1 MVCLKG
7 HIDYLE
13 KQGNKDIIQE
23 VDEEDYDTNNS
34 RPSKTENMGTL
45 GDELRSERFSMD
57 YQPDR
62 FG

>member
-23 VDEEDYDTNNS
+23 VDEEDYDTIETMKS
-34 RPSKTENMGTL
+34 I
-45 GDELRSERFSMD
+45 
-57 YQPDR
+57 
-62 FG
+62 